1 MADQIDNVV
10 DVVIERK
17 TSTPSMAS
25 FSEHLVV
32 AEFDAS
38 GMEVS
43 FDAEHRVK
51 QFGSL
56 DEIAEAG
63 FDTDGFVYKACQ
75 AQYSQSP
82 HIKKI
87 YVGWKNS
94 TETWVQALDA
104 IKAQN
109 NEWYALTVGT
119 RTLLDQQSIA
129 TWVQANEKLCILAS
143 GDETIINE
151 DTGDIGSYIRTQGID
166 RVGVIYHP
174 DCNDETTVVHT
185 VYSEDGENFFENEEL
200 TIPATIPEGVTP
212 TLVSGNEYEYS
223 TVVHGINP
231 NDPIPEASWFGKM
244 LTKQPGSATWAL
256 KTLQSLPVYDLGGG
270 AVTKCRNKN
279 VNTYLSCAGI
289 SITQEGQVGSGEYID
304 VIHGC
309 DWLKAR
315 IQNLVFGVIVNQDKV
330 PYTDTGVQM
339 VVSPLKQALDE
350 AVKYDIL
357 KNYEVEYPA
366 VADISATEK
375 GSRFLPD
382 VKFTAELSGAIH
394 STRING
400 VITL

>member
-1 MADQIDNVV
+1 MADQIDNVI

-32 AEFDAS
+32 AEFDTD
-38 GMEVS
+38 GMSVS
-43 FDAEHRVK
+43 FDATHKVQ

-56 DEIAEAG
+56 DEVAEAG
-63 FDTDGFVYKACQ
+63 FDTDGFVYKACK

-87 YVGWKNS
+87 YIGWKDED
-94 TETWVQALDA
+94 ETWVQALTE
-104 IKAQN
+104 IKSQN

-119 RTLLDQQSIA
+119 RKLTDQQNIA
-129 TWVQANEKLCILAS
+129 SWVQSNEKLCILAT
-143 GDETIINE
+143 GDETVINA
-151 DTGDIGSYIRTQGID
+151 DTGDIGSYLKTNGID

-174 DCNDETTVVHT
+174 DCKLTEDDE
-185 VYSEDGENFFENEEL
+185 L
-200 TIPATIPEGVTP
+200 
-212 TLVSGNEYEYS
+212 
-223 TVVHGINP
+223 NP
-231 NDPIPEASWFGKM
+231 NDPVPEACWFGKM

-256 KTLQSLPVYDLGGG
+256 KTLQSLAVYDIGGG

-289 SITQEGQVGSGEYID
+289 SVTQEGQVGSGEYID

-357 KNYEVEYPA
+357 ADYEVEYPA
-366 VADISATEK
+366 VAEISATEK
-375 GSRFLPD
+375 GKRFLPD
-382 VKFTAELSGAIH
+382 IKFTATLSGAIH
-394 STRING
+394 STRIDG
-400 VITL
+400 VVTL